1 VNDLRD
7 LVINLYEM
15 VSVLSNRVYVL
26 EGIIKDAGVGISAP
40 EKKGMANDN
49 I

>member
-40 EKKGMANDN
+40 EKNELVENK
-49 I
+49 